1 LPLRITAVSLLF
13 AAVSAVFAQSPGA
26 RPTST
31 LVLPEG
37 TRLEM
42 ELPQRTALHKVGQTI
57 VARLTAPVYA
67 DNRLALP
74 VGTEVEGRV
83 AKIHGAKLLTRVQDG
98 MGGDFSPAPK
108 VDIQFSQVELADGT
122 WKAIAT
128 RAAPEGPPLHM
139 VSSAPAKTGKV
150 AGLEKRLSAAYH
162 QQEDAFE
169 NLLKEQTKWQTV
181 KSEFVGALPYRPAAI
196 AAGSAYSVKLTAPVV
211 VTSSDPGPAATAPL
225 PAALPEGLVLHAR
238 LQETLNSQT
247 TKWGAPVVAII
258 KRPVLD
264 NQGRLLIPQG
274 SRLEGHVVEVH
285 PAKRWGRAGVLRF
298 MFTGLQ
304 LPQGAARTVHTQ
316 LQAAATSQPMTMDR
330 EGGVTATPPGG
341 KSAEVALAVT
351 ALATVKGD
359 ADNAWTMNAGSGTH
373 LRIWGTAMA
382 VLLARARPLALG
394 LGFVGSGRTIYR
406 RWIGPGPAIVFPKH
420 TELVI
425 RITPKAP
432 HGPALKR

>member
-1 LPLRITAVSLLF
+1 MRIP
-13 AAVSAVFAQSPGA
+13 AAVLLASAAVLAQAPSPA
-26 RPTST
+26 PVST
-31 LVLPEG
+31 LVLPKG

-42 ELPQRTALHKVGQTI
+42 ELAQRTALHNVGQTI
-57 VARLTAPVYA
+57 IAKLTAPVYA

-74 VGTEVEGRV
+74 VGTEVEGTV

-108 VDIQFSQVELADGT
+108 VDIRFSKVELADGA

-128 RAAPEGPPLHM
+128 QAAPEGPPLHM
-139 VSSAPAKTGKV
+139 VSSAPPKTGKV
-150 AGLEKRLSAAYH
+150 AGLERRLSAAYH

-169 NLLKEQTKWQTV
+169 NLLKEQTKWQTL
-181 KSEFVGALPYRPAAI
+181 KSEAVASLPYRPAAI
-196 AAGSAYSVKLTAPVV
+196 AAGSAYSVKLTAPTV

-225 PAALPEGLVLHAR
+225 PKTLPAGLVLYAR
-238 LQETLNSQT
+238 LQSQLSSQT
-247 TKWGAPVVAII
+247 TRWGAPVIAAIQ
-258 KRPVLD
+258 RPVLD
-264 NQGRLLIPQG
+264 KDGRLLIPQG
-274 SRLEGHVVEVH
+274 STLKGKVVEVH
-285 PAKRWGRAGVLRF
+285 PAKRWGKAGVLRF
-298 MFTGLQ
+298 VFTGLE
-304 LPQGAARTVHTQ
+304 LPRGAERSVNTQ
-316 LQAAATSQPMTMDR
+316 LQAAATSQPMVMNS
-330 EGGVTATPPGG
+330 EGGVKATPPGG
-341 KSAEVALAVT
+341 KNAEVALAVT

-406 RWIGPGPAIVFPKH
+406 RWIGPGPAIVFPAH
-420 TELVI
+420 TELII
-425 RITPKAP
+425 RITPTEP